1 MESESKNKNKNK
13 FIAHVRQ
20 SDGAEQSLYD
30 HLTGTAQIARQLADK
45 FGLPM
50 CGELIGLVHDLGK
63 YSQAFQTYIRDS
75 VKADNYKSLGLD
87 DDEEADKLLEK
98 PEKPKR
104 GSVDHSTAGGQWLL
118 SEFKHHNTPI
128 KNTNRHRKNADL
140 LAEILSIAVFSHHS
154 GLINMVDLS
163 GNTPFHNRTTKPD
176 DKTHFNEA
184 LYHAQNENLFD
195 YLTGTWQKQIIQE
208 FNGIFQPVLIKYH
221 QQQLSAIEFDF
232 YTGLLT
238 RLIFSCLIDADRSNS
253 IAFEHPHQQA
263 ELAFQRPNW
272 QVAIDK
278 IEQKYAEL
286 AKNSDNHP
294 INQQR
299 NHIAQACLDKA
310 QQPQGIFSLTVPTG
324 GGKTLASLRFAI
336 HHAKAHQLERIIF
349 IIPFTSIIEQNAN
362 EVRKILEE
370 EGFDTQEN
378 LKSWVLEQHSNLEP
392 TVQTWQSK
400 LIADNWNAPIVFTTM
415 VQFLESCFGGGTKGV
430 RRLHQLTKSVLVFDE
445 IQTLPT
451 NCYHLF
457 INTIN
462 FLTQYTQT
470 TTVLCTATQPVLN
483 KLSNQDTIKNRGIL
497 HTPTEIIGD
506 DTALSLL
513 FDTLK
518 RVEIHDHTRP
528 ALDEVG
534 ITQFIG
540 EQFTQFQSTLVI
552 VNTKAWAMTIYQA
565 LQRQVAPDS
574 IYHLST
580 GQCAKHRKDLITTI
594 KQRLKDNLPTLVIS
608 TQLIEAGVDISFKS
622 VVRFLA
628 GLDSIL
634 QASGRCNR
642 HGELNDDTGQAI
654 KGQVFVIT
662 PTQENL
668 TLLPSIKRGKEQ
680 METLFYQLSL
690 PENANRNL
698 LDPEMVWIYFENL
711 YLNKEMLDDMVYP
724 TTVDGMRSNL
734 LELLADNGSNAYA
747 NNDNSQRIG
756 RGEFPKLWQSF
767 MSANKAFKAI
777 NAPTKAV
784 VVPYGDEGKKLITDL
799 CGVSYKDEHFYKL
812 VKKAQAYSI
821 NIFPY
826 MFDKL
831 AEANALIPIGETGI
845 VVLDEKFYDE
855 VMGLNPK
862 GDSKMD
868 FLEWSEF

>member
-1 MESESKNKNKNK
+1 MDNKNNK
-13 FIAHVRQ
+13 PFIAHVRQ

-30 HLTGTAQIARQLADK
+30 HLTGTAQIAKRLADK
-45 FGLPM
+45 FGLSM

-63 YSQAFQTYIRDS
+63 YSQAFQQYIRDS
-75 VKADNYKSLGLD
+75 VKASNYTQLGLD
-87 DDEEADKLLEK
+87 EDEEADKLLEK
-98 PEKPKR
+98 IEKPKR
-104 GSVDHSTAGGQWLL
+104 GSVDHSTAGGQWLI
-118 SEFKHHNTPI
+118 SEFQHQNTPI
-128 KNTNRHRKNADL
+128 KNTDRHRKNADL

-154 GLINMVDLS
+154 GLINIVDLA
-163 GNTPFHNRTTKPD
+163 GNKPFYNRTKKPHE
-176 DKTHFNEA
+176 KTHLEEA
-184 LYHAQNENLFD
+184 LSQAHNEKLFSV
-195 YLTGTWQKQIIQE
+195 LTDNWQKQLIQE
-208 FNGIFQPVLIKYH
+208 FNNAFQPILFKYH
-221 QQQLSAIEFDF
+221 KKQLSAIEFDF
-232 YTGLLT
+232 YTSLLT

-253 IAFEHPHQQA
+253 IAFEHPNQQA
-263 ELAFQRPNW
+263 ELEFNSPDW
-272 QVAIDK
+272 QLAIDK
-278 IEQKYAEL
+278 VEQKYTEF
-286 AKNSDNHP
+286 AKNTDNHP

-299 NHIAQACLDKA
+299 NHIAQACLNTA
-310 QQPQGIFSLTVPTG
+310 QRPQGIFSLTVPTG
-324 GGKTLASLRFAI
+324 GGKTLASLRFAV
-336 HHAKAHQLERIIF
+336 HHAKIHQLERIIF

-362 EVRKILEE
+362 EVRKILED
-370 EGFDTQEN
+370 EGFEGN
-378 LKSWVLEQHSNLEP
+378 WVLEQHSNLEP
-392 TVQTWQSK
+392 SVQTWQSK

-470 TTVLCTATQPVLN
+470 TAVLCTATQPVLN
-483 KLSNQDTIKNRGIL
+483 KLSTQDIIKNRGIL

-506 DTALSLL
+506 ETALSLL

-528 ALDEVG
+528 PLDESD
-534 ITQFIG
+534 ITEFIG
-540 EQFTQFQSTLVI
+540 EKFTQFQSTLVI

-565 LQRQVAPDS
+565 IQNQVAPDS

-580 GQCAKHRKDLITTI
+580 GQCAKHRKDLIATI

-634 QASGRCNR
+634 QAAGRCNR
-642 HGELNDDTGQAI
+642 HGELTDDTGQAI

-668 TLLPSIKRGKEQ
+668 TLLPSIDRGKEQ
-680 METLFYQLSL
+680 MKTLFYQLSL
-690 PENANRNL
+690 PKNADKNL
-698 LDPEMVWIYFENL
+698 LDPEMVRIYFENL
-711 YLNKEMLDDMVYP
+711 YLNKEMLDQLVYP
-724 TTVDGMRSNL
+724 TKVDGLATNL

-777 NAPTKAV
+777 DAPTKAV
-784 VVPYGDEGKKLITDL
+784 VVPYGDEGKELITDF

-812 VKKAQAYSI
+812 VKKAQAYSV
-821 NIFPY
+821 NVFPY

-831 AEANALIPIGETGI
+831 AEAKALTAIGETGI
-845 VVLDEKFYDE
+845 VVLNKRFYDE
-855 VMGLNPK
+855 IMGLNPN
-862 GDSKMD
+862 GNSQMD
-868 FLEWSEF
+868 FLGDW

>member
-1 MESESKNKNKNK
+1 MEIDEKFK

-30 HLTGTAQIARQLADK
+30 HLTGTAQIAKRLAQK

-63 YSQAFQTYIRDS
+63 YSQDFQAYI
-75 VKADNYKSLGLD
+75 KSATGIFNPD
-87 DDEEADKLLEK
+87 IDDEYVETKNLK
-98 PEKPKR
+98 GKI
-104 GSVDHSTAGGQWLL
+104 DHSTAGGQWLITQL
-118 SEFKHHNTPI
+118 AE
-128 KNTNRHRKNADL
+128 KNDKTYENGRL
-140 LAEILSIAVFSHHS
+140 LADVLALCVVSHHS
-154 GLINMVDLS
+154 GLIDIID
-163 GNTPFHNRTTKPD
+163 TQATQTFENRKTKAN
-176 DKTHFNEA
+176 KYTHFCEVVPLA
-184 LYHAQNENLFD
+184 E
-195 YLTGTWQKQIIQE
+195 
-208 FNGIFQPVLIKYH
+208 
-221 QQQLSAIEFDF
+221 QQQLFAHLPSNWKSQIVTEFSKKFAPLFTAFRQKKLSPIEFDF
-232 YTGLLT
+232 YTGLLA

-253 IAFEHPHQQA
+253 IAFEHPNQQA
-263 ELAFQRPNW
+263 ELEFTPPNW
-272 QVAIDK
+272 QLAIDK
-278 IEQKYAEL
+278 VEQKYTEF
-286 AKNSDNHP
+286 AKNTDNHP

-299 NHIAQACLDKA
+299 NHIAQACLDNA

-324 GGKTLASLRFAI
+324 GGKTLASLRFAV
-336 HHAKAHQLERIIF
+336 HHAKVHQLERIIF

-362 EVRKILEE
+362 EVRKILED
-370 EGFDTQEN
+370 EGFEAPN
-378 LKSWVLEQHSNLEP
+378 RVKSWVLEQHSNLEP
-392 TVQTWQSK
+392 SVQTWQSK

-470 TTVLCTATQPVLN
+470 TAVLCTATQPVLN
-483 KLSNQDTIKNRGIL
+483 KLSTQDTIKNRGIL

-506 DTALSLL
+506 ETALSLL

-518 RVEIHDHTRP
+518 RVEIHDHTQP
-528 ALDEVG
+528 PLDEVG
-534 ITQFIG
+534 VTEFIG
-540 EQFTQFQSTLVI
+540 KKFTEFQSTLVI

-565 LQRQVAPDS
+565 LQSHVAPDS

-580 GQCAKHRKDLITTI
+580 GQCAKHRKDLIATI

-642 HGELNDDTGQAI
+642 HGELTDDTGQAI

-668 TLLPSIKRGKEQ
+668 TLLPSIKRGKDQ
-680 METLFYQLSL
+680 MKTLFYQLSL
-690 PENANRNL
+690 PENADKNL
-698 LDPEMVWIYFENL
+698 LDPEMVRIYFENL
-711 YLNKEMLDDMVYP
+711 YLNKTMLDDMVYP
-724 TTVDGMRSNL
+724 TKVQDKNKNL
-734 LELLADNGSNAYA
+734 LELLSIGDIKVNE
-747 NNDNSQRIG
+747 NDKRVREEG
-756 RGEFPKLWQSF
+756 KFPKLYQSF

-777 NAPTKAV
+777 DAPTKAV
-784 VVPYGDEGKKLITDL
+784 VVPYGKGAELIQQL
-799 CGVSYKDEHFYKL
+799 NGFNVKDKEYYKL
-812 VKKAQAYSI
+812 VKETQQYSI
-821 NIFPY
+821 NVFPQVY
-826 MFDKL
+826 
-831 AEANALIPIGETGI
+831 AELVRLEALHPIQDTGI
-845 VVLDEKFYDE
+845 VELNEKFYDSKI
-855 VMGLNPK
+855 MGLNMK
-862 GDSKMD
+862 GNSEMD
-868 FLEWSEF
+868 LLAY

>member
-1 MESESKNKNKNK
+1 MPNSQ
-13 FIAHVRQ
+13 FIAHVRTM
-20 SDGAEQSLYD
+20 DGAEQSLYD
-30 HLTGTAQIARQLADK
+30 HLTGTAEIAKQLAEK
-45 FGLPM
+45 IGLPL

-63 YSQAFQTYIRDS
+63 YSQAFQQYIRNS
-75 VKADNYKSLGLD
+75 VASNNYQQLGLD
-87 DDEEADKLLEK
+87 EDEEADKLLEQSNK
-98 PEKPKR
+98 PLAQKPKR

-118 SEFKHHNTPI
+118 TEFQNHNTPI

-154 GLINMVDLS
+154 GLINIVDLA
-163 GNTPFHNRTTKPD
+163 GNTAFYNRTQKPD
-176 DKTHFNEA
+176 DKTHLEEA
-184 LYHAQNENLFD
+184 LRHAHNEKLFSV
-195 YLTGTWQKQIIQE
+195 LTDNWQKQLIQE
-208 FNGIFQPVLIKYH
+208 FNSVFQPILIKYH

-232 YTGLLT
+232 YTGLFT

-253 IAFEHPHQQA
+253 IAFEHPNQQA
-263 ELAFQRPNW
+263 ELAFHRPNW
-272 QVAIDK
+272 QLAIDK
-278 IEQKYAEL
+278 VEQKYAEF
-286 AKNSDNHP
+286 ANHSDQQP
-294 INQQR
+294 ISQQAINQQR
-299 NHIAQACLDKA
+299 NHIAQACLDNA

-324 GGKTLASLRFAI
+324 GGKTLASLRFAV
-336 HHAKAHQLERIIF
+336 HHAKIHQLERIIF
-349 IIPFTSIIEQNAN
+349 IIPFTSIIEQNADA
-362 EVRKILEE
+362 VREILEDA
-370 EGFDTQEN
+370 GVGC
-378 LKSWVLEQHSNLEP
+378 KWVLEQHSNLEP
-392 TVQTWQSK
+392 NVQTWQSK

-430 RRLHQLTKSVLVFDE
+430 RRLHQLTNAVLIFDE

-451 NCYHLF
+451 HCYHLF

-470 TTVLCTATQPVLN
+470 TAVLCTATQPVLD
-483 KLSNQDTIKNRGIL
+483 KLSTQDTIKNRGIL

-528 ALDEVG
+528 SLDEAE
-534 ITQFIG
+534 ITAFIG
-540 EQFTQFQSTLVI
+540 EKFTEFQSTLVI
-552 VNTKAWAMTIYQA
+552 VNTKAWAMTVYQA
-565 LQRQVAPDS
+565 LQSQVAPDS

-580 GQCAKHRKDLITTI
+580 GQCAKHRKDLIAKI

-642 HGELNDDTGQAI
+642 HGELTDNAGQMI

-668 TLLPSIKRGKEQ
+668 TLLPSIKRGKDQ
-680 METLFYQLSL
+680 MATLFYQLSL
-690 PENANRNL
+690 PEHSNKNL
-698 LDPEMVWIYFENL
+698 LDPEMVRIYFENL
-711 YLNKEMLDDMVYP
+711 YLNKEMLDEMVYP
-724 TTVDGMRSNL
+724 TKVDGLPTNL

-747 NNDNSQRIG
+747 NNDNSQRIV

-777 NAPTKAV
+777 DAPTKTV
-784 VVPYGDEGKKLITDL
+784 VVPYGDEGKELITDF
-799 CGVSYKDEHFYKL
+799 CGVSYKDEHSYKL
-812 VKKAQAYSI
+812 VKKAQAYSV
-821 NIFPY
+821 NVFPY

-831 AEANALIPIGETGI
+831 AEAKALTAIGETGI
-845 VVLDEKFYDE
+845 VVLNERFYDE
-855 VMGLNPK
+855 IMGLNPN
-862 GDSKMD
+862 GDSQMD
-868 FLEWSEF
+868 FLEFSEF

>member
-1 MESESKNKNKNK
+1 MEIDEKFK

-20 SDGAEQSLYD
+20 SDGAEQLLYD
-30 HLTGTAQIARQLADK
+30 HLTGTAQVAKRLAQK

-63 YSQAFQTYIRDS
+63 YSQDFQVYIRDS
-75 VKADNYKSLGLD
+75 VKADNYKLLGLD
-87 DDEEADKLLEK
+87 EDEEADKLLEK
-98 PEKPKR
+98 LEKPKR
-104 GSVDHSTAGGQWLL
+104 GSVDHSTAGGQWLIA
-118 SEFKHHNTPI
+118 EFKTHNTPI
-128 KNTNRHRKNADL
+128 KTTNRHRKNADL

-154 GLINMVDLS
+154 GLINIVDLA
-163 GNTPFHNRTTKPD
+163 GDTPFYHRTQKPD
-176 DKTHFNEA
+176 EKTHLEEA
-184 LYHAQNENLFD
+184 LCHAHNEKLFD
-195 YLTGTWQKQIIQE
+195 FLTDNWQKQLIQE
-208 FNGIFQPVLIKYH
+208 FNHVFQPILVKYH
-221 QQQLSAIEFDF
+221 KQQLSAIEFDF
-232 YTGLLT
+232 YTGLLA

-253 IAFEHPHQQA
+253 IAFEHPNQQA
-263 ELAFQRPNW
+263 ELEFTPPNW
-272 QVAIDK
+272 QLAIDK
-278 IEQKYAEL
+278 VEQKYTEF
-286 AKNSDNHP
+286 AKNTDNHP

-299 NHIAQACLDKA
+299 NHIAQACLDNA

-324 GGKTLASLRFAI
+324 GGKTLASLRFAV
-336 HHAKAHQLERIIF
+336 HHAKVHQLERIIF

-362 EVRKILEE
+362 EVRKILED
-370 EGFDTQEN
+370 EGFEAPN
-378 LKSWVLEQHSNLEP
+378 RVKSWVLEQHSNLEP
-392 TVQTWQSK
+392 SVQTWQSK

-470 TTVLCTATQPVLN
+470 TAVLCTATQPVLN
-483 KLSNQDTIKNRGIL
+483 KLSTQDTTKNRGIL

-506 DTALSLL
+506 ETALSLL

-528 ALDEVG
+528 PLDEVG
-534 ITQFIG
+534 VTEFIG
-540 EQFTQFQSTLVI
+540 KKFTEFQSTLVI

-565 LQRQVAPDS
+565 LQSHVAPES

-580 GQCAKHRKDLITTI
+580 GQCAKHRKDLIATI

-642 HGELNDDTGQAI
+642 HGELTDDTGQAI

-668 TLLPSIKRGKEQ
+668 TLLPSIKRGQEQ
-680 METLFYQLSL
+680 MKTLFYQLSL
-690 PENANRNL
+690 PENADKNL
-698 LDPEMVWIYFENL
+698 LDPEMVRIYFENL
-711 YLNKEMLDDMVYP
+711 YLNKTMLDDMVYR
-724 TTVDGMRSNL
+724 TTIDGVKSNL
-734 LELLADNGSNAYA
+734 LELLSDNATNGYA

-777 NAPTKAV
+777 DAPTKAV
-784 VVPYGDEGKKLITDL
+784 VVPYGDEGKMLITDL
-799 CGVSYKDEHFYKL
+799 CGVSYKDEYFYKL
-812 VKKAQAYSI
+812 VKKAQAYSV
-821 NIFPY
+821 NVFPY

-831 AEANALIPIGETGI
+831 AEAKALTPIGETGI

-862 GDSKMD
+862 GDSLMD
-868 FLEWSEF
+868 FLEFSEF